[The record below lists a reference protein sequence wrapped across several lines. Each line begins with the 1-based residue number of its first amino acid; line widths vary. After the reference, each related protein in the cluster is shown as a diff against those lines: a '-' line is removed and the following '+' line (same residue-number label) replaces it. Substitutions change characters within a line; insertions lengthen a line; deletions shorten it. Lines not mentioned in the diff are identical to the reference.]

1 MYDLNRRTQRGHSH
15 WRKSQFSTHLED
27 SQNGG
32 TPKSSILIEFSIINH
47 PFGVTP
53 HFGKLTFQSF
63 GGTWQDMIQIYQ
75 NIETHRNS
83 ISFSHLICQHL
94 AQATAFFVD
103 LCFFQPWNP
112 GVSCNKLKRSDG
124 STAWNSMLSLA
135 AIGFTRRLWNRGSYA
150 AVSPKTWNLQTW
162 NPHGQT
168 YGIQHIRT
176 RIKCVRRIAQWL
188 LRHEENVLRKEDF
201 AIGMG
206 PRKCHGNRPFKKS
219 RNFPRHSSH
228 ASSFHKAVSVL
239 KHFVLLMVRT
249 CSNIY
254 IYIIFILGSA
264 LASLSVEAKKLFL
277 K

>member
-1 MYDLNRRTQRGHSH
+1 MGH
-15 WRKSQFSTHLED
+15 
-27 SQNGG
+27 
-32 TPKSSILIEFSIINH
+32 
-47 PFGVTP
+47 
-53 HFGKLTFQSF
+53 GK
-63 GGTWQDMIQIYQ
+63 TWS
-75 NIETHRNS
+75 NISKHRNASNS

-103 LCFFQPWNP
+103 LCIFPALESGGQLQQTQAFWWEH
-112 GVSCNKLKRSDG
+112 SLELL
-124 STAWNSMLSLA
+124 LSLA

-188 LRHEENVLRKEDF
+188 LRHEENVLRKGRLRHRHGASEVS
-201 AIGMG
+201 
-206 PRKCHGNRPFKKS
+206 RKPTVQKIPELPEAQ
-219 RNFPRHSSH
+219 FPCEFFSQ
-228 ASSFHKAVSVL
+228 AVSVL

-254 IYIIFILGSA
+254 IYYIYIGECLG
-264 LASLSVEAKKLFL
+264 LFVCGGQKNYFL
-277 K
+277 NKPNL